1 MADKISGSS
10 RRELPPTGSRP
21 VWGAEGEGPSRGM
34 AVPARCGL
42 RLSSSFIILVECD
55 GQDTLRVRFAVPV
68 TPDGNPT
75 HGQIPPGIELSRR
88 IEMRGRVVVASD
100 YAGCP
105 WCGGEIIFRCGCG
118 VLNCSGASRTHGD
131 HQDRFCAACREWG
144 CVRGGASLKELSGFA
159 PAAPCTRVEASH
171 LGTIERVDR
180 PALSSGGALVRR
192 G

>member
-1 MADKISGSS
+1 MADRISGSS
-10 RRELPPTGSRP
+10 RRELPPGGFRP
-21 VWGAEGEGPSRGM
+21 VWGGENEGAPRGM
-34 AVPARCGL
+34 AALARCGL
-42 RLSSSFIILVECD
+42 RLSSSFIIFVEFD

-118 VLNCSGASRTHGD
+118 
-131 HQDRFCAACREWG
+131 
-144 CVRGGASLKELSGFA
+144 GFA
-159 PAAPCTRVEASH
+159 GVNETLWLLQSTAHSGNAGGRQRFFSVRNLNIAARKSYG
-171 LGTIERVDR
+171 LER
-180 PALSSGGALVRR
+180 
-192 G
+192 